1 MILPLFQLRLC
12 RRMGCAAR
20 EPRAGSVLR
29 PCGGG
34 RSPFG
39 DERDDADDGQNR
51 EGRCSIGGER
61 RGIECRLGSGLGS
74 PGPPCGSMSPSPNQ
88 KSPPLFLCRVFLPV
102 SRLNL
107 SARRRAR
114 RDGHHR
120 LRRAHL
126 RRHGR
131 GWHGSA
137 ALCRGCGCDR
147 RADHRRRRG
156 PVAQHDG
163 GPHRGRDR
171 AHRDPGLLRHP
182 HAL

>member
-34 RSPFG
+34 RSPLG

-61 RGIECRLGSGLGS
+61 RGIECWLGSGLGS

-114 RDGHHR
+114 RDGHHTT
-120 LRRAHL
+120 ATCSFVCL

-131 GWHGSA
+131 GWHRSA
-137 ALCRGCGCDR
+137 ALCRGCGGAHKALR
-147 RADHRRRRG
+147 RWG
-156 PVAQHDG
+156 PA
-163 GPHRGRDR
+163 GRPATR
-171 AHRDPGLLRHP
+171 PSPLV
-182 HAL
+182 

>member
-34 RSPFG
+34 RSPLG

-61 RGIECRLGSGLGS
+61 RGIECWLGSGLGS

-126 RRHGR
+126 FVCGGTVVDGIGAPPFVADVAVAHKALRRWGPAGR
-131 GWHGSA
+131 PATRPSP
-137 ALCRGCGCDR
+137 L
-147 RADHRRRRG
+147 
-156 PVAQHDG
+156 V
-163 GPHRGRDR
+163 
-171 AHRDPGLLRHP
+171 
-182 HAL
+182 